1 MSLLHSDPSFDTLLH
16 NHPAITA
23 DPHQGLMVGGVALTT
38 LAKEVGTP
46 CWVINANVLR
56 QRARLMQHA
65 FNEKN
70 LSVECHFAVKSQDNQ
85 ACLTVLGQEGW
96 GADVVSGGEL
106 QRALCA
112 GIPADK
118 IVFSGVGKTDA
129 ELTRAI
135 SHNIAQINVESA
147 EELYRLNALAEK
159 MQRQVRISF
168 RVNPDVDA
176 KTHSKITTG
185 RAEDKFG
192 IPYADILALYHT
204 AQRDMPNLD
213 VRGLA
218 VHLGSQMLTEEPF
231 RQGYTQLAKMVIA
244 LREAGLTVDDID
256 CGGGLGITYR
266 DEIAPSPSML
276 ANVMADI
283 FGPLNVRLH
292 VEPGRWL
299 SAPAGILLSRVI
311 DTKQGSHKFI
321 ILDTAMNELMRPAM
335 YDSWH
340 GILPVQLPNAQTP
353 TEPVDVVGP
362 ICESSDT
369 FARQR
374 ALPPLKRHDLV
385 AILDAGAYGST
396 MSSTYNSRPFAA
408 QVMVDGDQWAIIR
421 PRQTLEELLAC
432 ENVPHWLTQGAR

>member
-1 MSLLHSDPSFDTLLH
+1 MSLSHSDPSFDSLLRS
-16 NHPAITA
+16 HPVVTA
-23 DPHQGLMVGGVALTT
+23 NPHKGLMVSGVALST
-38 LAKEVGTP
+38 LAEQVGTP
-46 CWVINANVLR
+46 CWVINANTLR
-56 QRARLMQHA
+56 QRAHAMKHA
-65 FNEKN
+65 FQEKK
-70 LSVECHFAVKSQDNQ
+70 LPVECHFAVKSQDNQ
-85 ACLTVLGQEGW
+85 ACLTVLGQAGW

-106 QRALCA
+106 QRALAA
-112 GIPADK
+112 GIAADK
-118 IVFSGVGKTDA
+118 IVFSGVGKSDA
-129 ELTRAI
+129 ELKLAI

-147 EELYRLNALAEK
+147 EELHRLNHLAQE
-159 MQRQVRISF
+159 MNRQVRISL

-192 IPYADILALYHT
+192 IAYADIPSLYRI
-204 AQRDMPNLD
+204 AQHDMPALN

-218 VHLGSQMLTEEPF
+218 VHLGSQILTEAPF
-231 RQGYTQLAKMVIA
+231 RQGYTQLAKMVTT
-244 LREAGLTVDDID
+244 LRNAGLRVDDID

-266 DEIAPSPSML
+266 DEVAPSPSML
-276 ANVMADI
+276 AHVMADI
-283 FGPLNVRLH
+283 FGPLDVRLR

-311 DTKQGSHKFI
+311 DTKQGSHKFV
-321 ILDTAMNELMRPAM
+321 ILDAAMNDLMRPAM

-340 GILPVQLPNAQTP
+340 GILPVHLPNTHTTAD
-353 TEPVDVVGP
+353 PVDVVGP

-385 AILDAGAYGST
+385 ALLDAGAYGST

-432 ENVPHWLTQGAR
+432 EKVPHWLTQGV